1 MFIDGAG
8 KMYEILAYL
17 FYKMRSISKLFYCES
32 KIQKMTL
39 FEKLYKMDEILS
51 FFNAF

>member
-8 KMYEILAYL
+8 KMYKIRANL

-39 FEKLYKMDEILS
+39 FEKLYKMNEILS

>member
-1 MFIDGAG
+1 MSIDGAG
-8 KMYEILAYL
+8 KMYKILANL

-39 FEKLYKMDEILS
+39 FEKLYKMNEILS